1 MAGQRSVRILSAIAA
16 SCALI
21 AMTACVGYESSE
33 SSSSGSQEEAWY
45 EGAGFFY
52 LDKLMFDK
60 EGQDSVFSTKR
71 KNNQKSE
78 VNIFRQTKNKS
89 NFVR

>member
-1 MAGQRSVRILSAIAA
+1 MARQKLVRILSGFVAYCTIL
-16 SCALI
+16 ALS
-21 AMTACVGYESSE
+21 ACVGYESSE
-33 SSSSGSQEEAWY
+33 SSLSDSQEEAWY

-60 EGQDSVFSTKR
+60 DGQDSVFSTKR
-71 KNNQKSE
+71 KNNQKNE
-78 VNIFRQTKNKS
+78 INIFRQTENKS